1 MLATSSGVAA
11 SIGGATYTMLARVQ
25 ITLPGSVLSDVTL
38 SVESLSIDV
47 TQTTDMPDGTRIEA
61 GYPAAGCDLTLSG
74 SVVYSGTTYTAAGL
88 FSPYSTG
95 SPLYRQSVLG
105 CQVTVDVAVIGGSS
119 TEANPE
125 WLRKF
130 TGTIDT
136 LTVDPVAGTV
146 ELECIDY
153 RNKLRS
159 LPNLPPVIT
168 VPPYNAGLTS
178 EFAVDYLLRQATS
191 QAFSSW
197 PAQRPNCVYAAGLR
211 GSVWPEVGTLDTSA
225 NAWSVPTFAPGAF
238 GSALTDYD
246 PRIGLFGP
254 TSLLAAPVTSR
265 FFCEFW
271 ATGLD
276 TVNSSGILPQV
287 GLALDAGSAA
297 NGFVVTAGDGTVGGL
312 SDPFDPM
319 VGVAF
324 NGVAN
329 DEASNAAYIAGT
341 PSAGAHYVAV
351 KATYSGGTWSGTMQF
366 DSTVQSFS
374 GAIGTAPP
382 FDNVQVWAY
391 GGATVEAVQISL
403 ESSPVAN
410 NTFVPQAVL
419 DPSLNSLQVI
429 PALSGDPWQIIQ
441 QIADAEQAVAGFDES
456 GVFRFTNR
464 NTLKSSTSV
473 RQVTSSTSLKS
484 LQFSSSQGSTYGS
497 VTVPYDG
504 WNFGT
509 AGLLYAIKQAHSI
522 PAHTT
527 RSWTVTLPD
536 GALAA
541 AVDNNASVLPQGHAT
556 TDGNSWFRMSS
567 DSGGLNEYLAVTVT
581 LTVISPSK
589 IQVTVTNTGNKR
601 AYTIAPAA
609 TANGGTYT
617 DIAAGTPSLWIGGQ
631 PVTQADEMTTTFTVN
646 SALPALTLDSNPWIQ
661 DDDTAA
667 QLAFDLA
674 DDLSVPKPDLTNI
687 SIVPD
692 PRLQLGDRI
701 EIVDPDTSG
710 IDEYATLWGWALS
723 LSDTDWSMTIDARA
737 VAAPGQWI
745 LDVPGRS
752 ELGLTTFIY

>member
-1 MLATSSGVAA
+1 MLATSSGVATA
-11 SIGGATYTMLARVQ
+11 IGSNTYTMLVRAQ
-25 ITLPGSVLSDVTL
+25 ITLPGNVLQDVSL

-47 TQTTDMPDGTRIEA
+47 TQTTDMPDGTRIES
-61 GYPAAGCDLTLSG
+61 GYPAMTCDLTLSG
-74 SVVYSGTTYTAAGL
+74 AVVYSGTSYTAAAL
-88 FSPYSTG
+88 FSPYSTS
-95 SPLYRQSVLG
+95 SPLYRQSVLN
-105 CQVTVDVAVIGGSS
+105 CVVTVDVAVIGGTS

-125 WLRKF
+125 WLRKS

-153 RNKLRS
+153 RNMLRS
-159 LPNLPPVIT
+159 LPNLSPVI
-168 VPPYNAGLTS
+168 PSSPYNAGLTS
-178 EFAVDYLLRQATS
+178 EFAIDYLLRQATNY
-191 QAFSSW
+191 ATSSW
-197 PAQRPNCVYAAGLR
+197 PAQRPSCVFAAGMR
-211 GSVWPEVGTLDTSA
+211 GSLWPEVGTLDTT
-225 NAWSVPTFAPGAF
+225 NARALPTFAQGAF
-238 GSALTDYD
+238 GSALSGFVTQ
-246 PRIGLFGP
+246 PGNPP
-254 TSLLAAPVTSR
+254 TALLASPVTSR
-265 FFCEFW
+265 LFCEFW
-271 ATGLD
+271 VTGLD
-276 TVNSSGILPQV
+276 TVNSNGTLPQ
-287 GLALDAGSAA
+287 AGAA
-297 NGFVVTAGDGTVGGL
+297 IYAGTAHNGFTVTAGNGTVGGL

-319 VGVAF
+319 VGISF
-324 NGVAN
+324 NGVTN
-329 DEASNAAYIAGT
+329 DEGSNAAYMPGT

-374 GAIGTAPP
+374 GATGTAPP
-382 FDNVQVWAY
+382 FDHLQFWAVN
-391 GGATVEAVQISL
+391 GATIEAVQVSI

-410 NTFVPQAVL
+410 NTFTPQAQF
-419 DPSLNSLQVI
+419 DKSLNTLQVI
-429 PALSGDPWQIIQ
+429 PALSGDPWQVIQ
-441 QIADAEQAVAGFDES
+441 QIVDAEQAVAGFDES
-456 GVFRFTNR
+456 GIFRFTNR
-464 NTLKSSTSV
+464 KTLKSSSSV

-484 LQFSSSQGSTYGS
+484 LQFSASQGSTYGS

-509 AGLLYAIKQAHSI
+509 AGLLYTIKQAHSI
-522 PAHTT
+522 PPHTT

-536 GALAA
+536 GTLAA
-541 AVDNNASVLPQGHAT
+541 AVDNNASVLPQGHTT

-646 SALPALTLDSNPWIQ
+646 PALPALTLDSNPWIQ

-674 DDLSVPKPDLTNI
+674 DDLSVAKPDLTNI

-701 EIVDPDTSG
+701 EIVDPVTSG
-710 IDEYATLWGWALS
+710 IDEYATLWGWSLS
-723 LSDTDWSMTIDARA
+723 LSDSDWSMTVDARA

-745 LDVPGRS
+745 LGVTGRT
-752 ELGLTTFIY
+752 ELGLTTFID